1 MANGITFNHPFP
13 EQVDFFKR
21 KLNLPTKRFD
31 QITRSAHDHAFVVAG
46 GQQSDFL
53 ADMRYAVDLAIT
65 QGETL
70 EQFRKHFDDIVS
82 RNGWAYNGSR
92 NWRTSVIYLTNLR
105 TSYAAGRY
113 AQLTDPASLAARP
126 YWRYVHS
133 DDVLVPRPEHLA
145 WNGLV
150 LDARDPWWNT
160 HYPPNGWGCMC
171 TVQAV
176 AADELPKS
184 GPDESPTEPGDNTG
198 IGKGWDYALG
208 QSAADTANLVDLKVT
223 AQAGRDEAIARAY
236 TERLMADGAYQSW
249 YDTIERQVAA
259 LASKTDGMDAGDAV
273 NFLRNKKNIPDQ
285 GSWPVAVLTTDAQG
299 WFGLDSSAR
308 TVNFSTD
315 TAIKQI
321 YKRGDDFKADDY
333 KLLQEIMDSAE
344 LVTQDRELHAVYFHR
359 AGKVYEAV
367 LKVTQDKKSVYLQTF
382 FQSSQRASEKAKEKG
397 RVLRDLE
404 K

>member
-13 EQVDFFKR
+13 EQADFFRR
-21 KLNLPTKRFD
+21 KLNLPTEKFD
-31 QITRSAHDHAFVVAG
+31 EITRAAHDHAFVVAG
-46 GQQSDFL
+46 GQESDFL
-53 ADMRYAVDLAIT
+53 ADMRYAVDLAINK
-65 QGETL
+65 GETL

-82 RNGWAYNGSR
+82 RNGWDYNGSR

-133 DDVLVPRPEHLA
+133 DDVLVPRQEHLA

-176 AADELPKS
+176 AADELGKS

-198 IGKGWDYALG
+198 IGKGWDYAPG

-236 TERLMADGAYQSW
+236 TERLMVDGAYQSW
-249 YDTIERQVAA
+249 YDRIERQVTA
-259 LASKTDGMDAGDAV
+259 LAPKTDGMTEREAI
-273 NFLRNKKNIPDQ
+273 NFLRDKKNIPDQ
-285 GSWPVAVLTTDAQG
+285 GAWPIAVLGGDSQD
-299 WFGLDSSAR
+299 WFGVDSTVR

-315 TAIKQI
+315 TAVKQI
-321 YKRGDDFKADDY
+321 FKRGADFNAGQY
-333 KLLQEIMDSAE
+333 RLLQEIMDKAE
-344 LVTQDRELHAVYFHR
+344 LVTQDRDLHAIYFHR
-359 AGKVYEAV
+359 GDKIYEAV
-367 LKVTQDKKSVYLQTF
+367 LKVTEDKTAVYLQTF
-382 FQSSQRASEKAKEKG
+382 FETNVRNFQKAKEKG
-397 RVLRDLE
+397 RVLRGLS